1 MRKSIAILE
10 SLYFKLE
17 EHVYTQRLHI
27 PQVNL
32 THQFSLCE
40 ERYLVV
46 DILEHDEH
54 GGLGRKLLRAV
65 ILHADGEVIF
75 LYSQISF
82 DKT

>member
-17 EHVYTQRLHI
+17 KHVHPQRLHI

-54 GGLGRKLLRAV
+54 GGLGRKLLRPV
-65 ILHADGEVIF
+65 ILHTNCEVIF
-75 LYSQISF
+75 LYS
-82 DKT
+82 